1 MQSVTTLCR
10 QAERTSGWETGEER
24 LYETRTVWLGFKCW
38 CTIIFQNKKKKTKKA
53 FGVWLLSVYFWLLT
67 VIYQQHLLWCLLL
80 ELLYRRTHFC
90 PIDDLRAAFW
100 LLAEKPLFRMS
111 YQSRQAHYQRG
122 KYVFTVVILYTFMLL
137 KGKIFFL
144 WQSVS
149 QVQLI

>member
-24 LYETRTVWLGFKCW
+24 LYETRTVRLGFKCW
-38 CTIIFQNKKKKTKKA
+38 CTIHFPNKKKINIWRMIA
-53 FGVWLLSVYFWLLT
+53 FSLFLIINSHLSAAFT
-67 VIYQQHLLWCLLL
+67 VMPAAWITFG
-80 ELLYRRTHFC
+80 RTHFYT
-90 PIDDLRAAFW
+90 IDDLCAAFW
-100 LLAEKPLFRMS
+100 LLAEN
-111 YQSRQAHYQRG
+111 HYLKWAIRADRHIIKRG
-122 KYVFTVVILYTFMLL
+122 KYVFIVVVLYTFMLL

>member
-24 LYETRTVWLGFKCW
+24 LYETRAVRLGFKCW
-38 CTIIFQNKKKKTKKA
+38 CTIIFQIKKKKQKNIWRMIA
-53 FGVWLLSVYFWLLT
+53 FSLFLIINSHLSTAFT
-67 VIYQQHLLWCLLL
+67 VMPAAWITF
-80 ELLYRRTHFC
+80 RRTHFC